1 MDVHEMRARVAAE
14 ARVDSPTTYLQ
25 VGFVLI
31 SLANLAVLAAM
42 LVLFVLALILPF
54 VGHATPTEKPRR

>member
-1 MDVHEMRARVAAE
+1 MRARVAAE

-42 LVLFVLALILPF
+42 LVLFVLALFVPF
-54 VGHATPTEKPRR
+54 IGHTPSSEESRR